1 MSRLPRFTLPDVP
14 QHIIQRGNNREPC
27 FYAEEDY
34 GRYRQV
40 LTEAA
45 NKNKAIIHAY
55 VLMTNHVHLLVTPQ
69 HKHSIT
75 HMMQDLGRKYVRYIN
90 HTYKRTGTLW
100 PFPHIRVLHGIRT
113 SCTSEGR
120 YKASLVDSEAY
131 LLTCM
136 QYIELNPVR
145 ANMVA
150 HPGEYRWSSYSCNAN
165 GKMDNLIQPHP
176 LYMALDKE
184 TEQRLFAYRELFR
197 NQLESDQ
204 IHAIRDALNQ
214 QLVLGRDDFKDK
226 IEEMTN
232 RQTRAKPLDRN
243 RIEEDEADYYFI

>member
-1 MSRLPRFTLPDVP
+1 MARQPRFTIPGIP

-34 GRYRQV
+34 LRYRHD

-45 NKNKAIIHAY
+45 KKNQAIIHAY

-69 HKHSIT
+69 HEHSIT

-100 PFPHIRVLHGIRT
+100 
-113 SCTSEGR
+113 EGR
-120 YKASLVDSEAY
+120 FKASLVDSDAY

-136 QYIELNPVR
+136 RYIELNPVR
-145 ANMVA
+145 ASMVA
-150 HPGEYRWSSYSCNAN
+150 HPSEYRWSSYACNAS
-165 GKMDNLIQPHP
+165 GKIDTLVKNHP
-176 LYMALDKE
+176 LYTALDVE
-184 TEQRLFAYRELFR
+184 SDQRQFAYRELFSKH
-197 NQLESDQ
+197 LEPDQ
-204 IHAIRDALNQ
+204 IHSIRDALNQ

-226 IEEMTN
+226 VEEMTN
-232 RQTRAKPLDRN
+232 RQTRPKPLGRH
-243 RIEEDEADYYFI
+243 RVEEDEPSYYTI